1 MPSAQFDTLATTRE
15 LRAAG
20 IEAAHAEAIVNAASR
35 ATDGLL
41 TESRFE
47 AAMAEQTAY
56 LDKRL
61 AEQTAYLE
69 KSLAEQRA
77 SLETGLAEQRAY
89 LEKRL
94 GEQTAYL
101 EKKPGRTNRRDCR
114 AEKRNLSLP
123 VASREHD
130 HPGPE
135 LAVRPVGKLVAHVTA
150 ELKCS
155 LTPTPSQACAHA
167 TRSRP
172 HPRREGGIGDPGRR
186 A

>member
-1 MPSAQFDTLATTRE
+1 MPSAEFDTLAATRD

-35 ATDGLL
+35 ATEGLL

-69 KSLAEQRA
+69 KSMAEQRVY
-77 SLETGLAEQRAY
+77 LEKSMGEQRAY
-89 LEKRL
+89 LERSL
-94 GEQTAYL
+94 GEQTATIARQNSEIYRYL
-101 EKKPGRTNRRDCR
+101 WLHG
-114 AEKRNLSLP
+114 SMII
-123 VASREHD
+123 
-130 HPGPE
+130 
-135 LAVRPVGKLVAHVTA
+135 LV
-150 ELKCS
+150 LCS
-155 LTPTPSQACAHA
+155 LYALVETWL
-167 TRSRP
+167 
-172 HPRREGGIGDPGRR
+172 R

>member
-47 AAMAEQTAY
+47 AAMTEQTAY

-89 LEKRL
+89 LETGLAEQRACLEKRL
-94 GEQTAYL
+94 GEQTA
-101 EKKPGRTNRRDCR
+101 
-114 AEKRNLSLP
+114 
-123 VASREHD
+123 
-130 HPGPE
+130 E
-135 LAVRPVGKLVAHVTA
+135 LAQQRAYMEKSLGEQTAAIAEQKSEIYRYLWLHGSMIILV
-150 ELKCS
+150 LCS
-155 LTPTPSQACAHA
+155 LYALVESWLRT
-167 TRSRP
+167 
-172 HPRREGGIGDPGRR
+172 
-186 A
+186 

>member
-101 EKKPGRTNRRDCR
+101 EKSLGEQTAAIAEQKSEIYRYLWLHGSMIILVLSSLYALLESWLRT
-114 AEKRNLSLP
+114 
-123 VASREHD
+123 
-130 HPGPE
+130 
-135 LAVRPVGKLVAHVTA
+135 
-150 ELKCS
+150 
-155 LTPTPSQACAHA
+155 
-167 TRSRP
+167 
-172 HPRREGGIGDPGRR
+172 
-186 A
+186 